1 MTHPSQNAQQR
12 DQLTDAL
19 QSFSSASERLE
30 TAYARLEAEVGSL
43 KTALAATTDERDSA
57 LAQSAQVNT
66 QQRKVD
72 VALSRHQRLAA
83 LGEMA
88 ATLAHQIRTPL
99 SAALLYTSNAANPA
113 IPQPRR
119 DELLSRAIG
128 CLNNLEHLV
137 GDMLGFARG
146 AVSSNLPVALTDI
159 AAATENAAVALLRPG
174 QKLEVQPAPAEAI
187 VCGNREAL
195 VGTLL
200 NLITNGLQA
209 AGARAVVSV
218 SFSISG
224 SHAELRVSDNG
235 PGVPPGLRNRIFDP
249 FFTSRSDGN
258 GLGLAVVKS
267 VARAH
272 GGDVHVENNPLQGAS
287 FVLRLPLAT
296 VLSHIPARDTH
307 SRTGS
312 KEHQAA

>member
-1 MTHPSQNAQQR
+1 MTDPSQNTLHR
-12 DQLTDAL
+12 DQLKDAL

-43 KTALAATTDERDSA
+43 KAALATTTDERDTA
-57 LAQSAQVNT
+57 LARSAQATT

-72 VALSRHQRLAA
+72 AALSRHQRLAA

-113 IPQPRR
+113 IPAPRR
-119 DELLSRAIG
+119 DELLYRAID

-146 AVSSNLPVALTDI
+146 AVASNLPVELTDI
-159 AAATENAAVALLRPG
+159 AAATENAAVVLLRPG
-174 QKLEVQPAPAEAI
+174 QKLTVSPAPEQAI
-187 VCGNREAL
+187 VRGNREAL
-195 VGTLL
+195 VGSLL

-209 AGARAVVSV
+209 SGASAAVTV
-218 SFSISG
+218 SFSVTG

-235 PGVPPGLRNRIFDP
+235 PGVPPGLRNQIFDP

-272 GGDVHVENNPLQGAS
+272 GGDVHVENNPSRGAS
-287 FVLRLPLAT
+287 FVLRLPLAST
-296 VLSHIPARDTH
+296 PSQLPVRDTQN
-307 SRTGS
+307 RTVS
-312 KEHQAA
+312 AEHQAA

>member
-1 MTHPSQNAQQR
+1 MTHPSQDALQR
-12 DQLTDAL
+12 DQLKHAL
-19 QSFSSASERLE
+19 QSFSSASEHLE
-30 TAYARLEAEVGSL
+30 TAYARLEAEVSSL
-43 KTALAATTDERDSA
+43 KAALATTTNERDSA
-57 LAQSAQVNT
+57 LAQSAEVSTRRGKVNT
-66 QQRKVD
+66 
-72 VALSRHQRLAA
+72 ALSRHQRLAA

-128 CLNNLEHLV
+128 CLNNLEQLV

-146 AVSSNLPVALTDI
+146 AVASKLPVELTDI
-159 AAATENAAVALLRPG
+159 AAATESAAVALLRPG
-174 QKLEVQPAPAEAI
+174 QKLVVHPAPADAI

-209 AGARAVVSV
+209 AGPSAVVSL
-218 SFSISG
+218 SFNVSG
-224 SHAELRVSDNG
+224 STAELRVSDNG
-235 PGVPPGLRNRIFDP
+235 PGVPPGLHNQIFEP
-249 FFTSRSDGN
+249 FFTSRSDGT

-272 GGDVHVENNPLQGAS
+272 GGDVHVENNPSQGAS
-287 FVLRLPLAT
+287 FVMRLPLSTA
-296 VLSHIPARDTH
+296 LSKLPAPDTQKKQA
-307 SRTGS
+307 SA
-312 KEHQAA
+312 EHQAA